1 MTLVEQI
8 SDLSDI
14 CRHLRSLFFRSFIIC
29 GLFLRITWALNLAD
43 DENRFISV
51 LIMGDL
57 LD

>member
-14 CRHLRSLFFRSFIIC
+14 CRHLRSLFFRSLIIC
-29 GLFLRITWALNLAD
+29 FLFPRLTWALNLAD

-51 LIMGDL
+51 LIMSDL